1 MVIILLVTM
10 SSLFIGLTAMMFN
23 DIAQAK
29 KDMSNSTEINA
40 QLVGD
45 YTVIPLLFGDKQGAT
60 EVISR
65 LTSIP
70 SIINA
75 RLYDR
80 ESHLFASFD
89 RDNSTIVFPS
99 KPTEQSLFSN
109 GWLYVWK
116 PIIYK
121 DEFYGSIYIRAS
133 TKLLDKKRLNY
144 LFSIVSLMI
153 LLALIAFYFANRL
166 QRFISDPILEL
177 ASVVKNI
184 TNEEDYSFRAN
195 KKGND
200 EVGVL
205 YDAFNNMVD
214 NISKRRSERD
224 CALQELFEEK
234 EWAQVTLQSIGDG
247 VITTDIK
254 GNIQFL
260 NSVAEQ
266 LTGWK
271 IEETEGKE
279 LNEIFKT
286 YNEITNLETE
296 NPVAQCLREKS
307 TIELTHNT
315 VLITKSGEHIAI
327 EDSAAPI
334 RNQDDEIIGVVLVFH
349 DVTAARKLS
358 QQLSY
363 QAQHD
368 MLTDL
373 INRREFENRLS
384 RSIIQAQEKHFEHAM
399 LYMDLDQFKIVNDT
413 CGHVA
418 GDELLRQ
425 ITSLLQFNMRQRD
438 TLARLGG
445 DEFALLLEHCG
456 PEEALKISEHLC
468 QTIQEFRFIWEDH
481 SFSVGVSIGLVPINK
496 DSVNLSSVLSIAD
509 SACYSAKDAGRNRVH
524 SYKEDSAT
532 VTKRHGEM
540 QWVTRIN
547 RGLDLNQFILYHQEI
562 SPIGT
567 RVCNDRHF
575 EILIRMQDES
585 GNIISPGAF
594 LPAAE
599 RYNLMP
605 TLDRWVVGA
614 GLKSLSN
621 RANIDDLGICSINLS
636 GHSVGDNNFLE
647 YVISCIDESKIPPE
661 KICFEITETATIV
674 NLTSATRFIKALKNK
689 GCLFALDDFGAGMS
703 SFLYLKNLPVDF
715 LKIDGGFVRDIVHD
729 PMDLAL
735 VKSINDIGHVM
746 GMQTIAEFVESE
758 EILEKLRSIG
768 VDYAQG
774 YYLAKP
780 KLFV

>member
-1 MVIILLVTM
+1 MVIILIITM
-10 SSLFIGLTAMMFN
+10 SSLFTGLTAMMFN
-23 DIAQAK
+23 DINQAK
-29 KDMSNSTEINA
+29 KDMSNNIEINT
-40 QLVGD
+40 QLVSD
-45 YTVIPLLFGDKQGAT
+45 YTVIPLLFGDKQGAI

-70 SIINA
+70 SISNA

-80 ESHLFASFD
+80 DNNLFASFD
-89 RDNSTIVFPS
+89 RDNLKIELSL
-99 KPTEQSLFSN
+99 KPVEQSLFSN
-109 GWLYVWK
+109 GWLYIWK
-116 PIIYK
+116 PIFYK
-121 DEFYGSIYIRAS
+121 NEFYGSIYVRAS
-133 TKLLDKKRLNY
+133 TKLLDEKRLNY
-144 LFSIVSLMI
+144 LLSIVGLMI
-153 LLALIAFYFANRL
+153 ILALIAFYFASRL
-166 QRFISDPILEL
+166 QSLISDPILEL
-177 ASVVKNI
+177 ANVVKDI
-184 TNEEDYSFRAN
+184 TNEQDYSFRAK

-200 EVGVL
+200 EIGVL

-214 NISKRRSERD
+214 NISKRRNERD
-224 CALQELFEEK
+224 HALQALFEEK

-247 VITTDIK
+247 VITTDIN

-271 IEETEGKE
+271 ITETEGKE
-279 LNEIFKT
+279 LNEIFRT
-286 YNEITNLETE
+286 YNEETNLPTE
-296 NPVAQCLREKS
+296 NPVIQCLREKR
-307 TIELTHNT
+307 TVELSDHS
-315 VLITKSGEHIAI
+315 VLIQKNGNHIAI

-334 RNQDDEIIGVVLVFH
+334 KNQDNEIIGVVLVFH

-358 QQLSY
+358 QQLYY
-363 QAQHD
+363 QARHD

-373 INRREFENRLS
+373 INRREFEERLS
-384 RSIIQAQEKHFEHAM
+384 RSIDQAKDKHFEHAL

-425 ITSLLQFNMRQRD
+425 ITSLLQLNMRQRD

-445 DEFALLLEHCG
+445 DEFALLLEHCE

-468 QTIQEFRFIWEDH
+468 QIIQEFRFIWEDH
-481 SFSVGVSIGLVPINK
+481 SFTVGVSIGLVPINK
-496 DSVNLSSVLSIAD
+496 DSENLSSVLSIAD

-524 SYKEDSAT
+524 SYKEDSDT
-532 VTKRHGEM
+532 VVKRHGEM

-547 RGLDLNQFILYHQEI
+547 RGLELNQFILYHQEI
-562 SPIGT
+562 SPVGKQA
-567 RVCNDRHF
+567 CGEKHF

-605 TLDRWVVGA
+605 TLDRWVIGT
-614 GLKSLSN
+614 GLRTLSN
-621 RANIDDLGICSINLS
+621 NSNIDKLGLCSINLS
-636 GHSVGDNNFLE
+636 GHSVGDKQFLD
-647 YVISCIDESKIPPE
+647 YVTSCIDESKVPAE

-674 NLTSATRFIKALKNK
+674 NLTSATRFIRALKNK

-715 LKIDGGFVRDIVHD
+715 IKIDGGFVKDIIHD
-729 PMDLAL
+729 PMDFAL
-735 VKSINDIGHVM
+735 VRSINDIGHVM

-758 EILEKLRSIG
+758 EVLEKLRSIG

-774 YYLAKP
+774 YYLGKP
-780 KLFV
+780 KLLI